1 MQIVFQYLRI
11 EWPSWYTEEIQ
22 LKFLFSNFVCVSQT
36 SNQLGTISSLLD
48 ESRFSDKNSQFE
60 KNLGPELNNIVLQ
73 T

>member
-48 ESRFSDKNSQFE
+48 ESRFSYKNSQFE